1 MLVQEDS
8 CIYIYLITRG
18 FVLITQSLCPY
29 KHLKTMPPLPPQ
41 KILLT
46 CTTLAFY
53 RLIIQFE
60 SINTHT
66 TLSFIFNHG

>member
-29 KHLKTMPPLPPQ
+29 KHLKTMPRPPSTESPT
-41 KILLT
+41 T
-46 CTTLAFY
+46 CTTLAFN